1 MSTDA
6 IAYECPRCRGKDF
19 EVVKDE
25 VDIGVGIQTRVFGGM
40 CKTCGDFP
48 LCEMCGGWD
57 GHHEVWCDM
66 IEDLI
71 HDSR

>member
-25 VDIGVGIQTRVFGGM
+25 VDIGVGVQTRVFGGM
-40 CKTCGDFP
+40 CKTCGDIP